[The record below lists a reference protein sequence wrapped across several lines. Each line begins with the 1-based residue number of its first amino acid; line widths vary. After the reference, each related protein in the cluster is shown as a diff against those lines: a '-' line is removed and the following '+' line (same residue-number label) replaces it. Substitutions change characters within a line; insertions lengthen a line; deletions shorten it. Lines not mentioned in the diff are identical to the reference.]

1 MTEQTREEQNT
12 APKDVAISVVMV
24 VRDEELY
31 VTEAIQSI
39 LDQTFRDFE
48 LIVVDDNSTDRTR
61 EIINSFD
68 DGRIHL
74 HKNPNTPGK
83 SGGLNHGCFLARGK
97 YIAHMDGDDISL
109 PDRLQLQYDFMEKHP
124 NIGVVGGGT
133 KSLEMKVSKSQIH
146 YLTMKYLVA
155 SYQFTYVV
163 RTL

>member
-1 MTEQTREEQNT
+1 MCSVTKFPESKIEMDRNVMTEQTHEEQNRT
-12 APKDVAISVVMV
+12 PKDVAISVVMV

-31 VTEAIQSI
+31 IAEAIQSI

-68 DGRIHL
+68 DSRIRL
-74 HKNPNTPGK
+74 HNNPNTPGK
-83 SGGLNHGCFLARGK
+83 SGGLNHGCLLARGK

-124 NIGVVGGGT
+124 DIGIVGGGMR
-133 KSLEMKVSKSQIH
+133 SLEIKINKS
-146 YLTMKYLVA
+146 
-155 SYQFTYVV
+155 
-163 RTL
+163 